1 MDNDTSERP
10 GCFGVLDKVFPMS
23 DRGLRETPD
32 DCMYQCPCKTE
43 CLRAAMAGIKGITVQ
58 EELIERGEQAG
69 MLNFFQRWSRKK
81 QLARKRF

>member
-10 GCFGVLDKVFPMS
+10 DCFGVLDKVFPLG

-32 DCMYQCPCKTE
+32 DCMYQCPCKTA
-43 CLRAAMAGIKGITVQ
+43 CLRAAMDGVRGITVQ

-81 QLARKRF
+81 QLARKRS